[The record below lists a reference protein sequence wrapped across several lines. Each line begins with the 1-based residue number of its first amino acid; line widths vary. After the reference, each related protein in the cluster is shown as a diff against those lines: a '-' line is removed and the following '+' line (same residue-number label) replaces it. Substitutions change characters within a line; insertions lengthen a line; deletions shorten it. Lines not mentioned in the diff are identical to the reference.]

1 MLQLFKENA
10 VKLVMTLGTLA
21 IIALIGVYFS
31 VQTRAI
37 AAEEVAGHEK
47 ITSTQFNNH
56 SRRIGDL
63 EKSMI
68 KVVTIQQE
76 QSKTFNKQLDRFD
89 KVLIR
94 FEDRL
99 NSL

>member
-1 MLQLFKENA
+1 MA
-10 VKLVMTLGTLA
+10 TGTAA
-21 IIALIGVYFS
+21 IIALIAVYFNF
-31 VQTRAI
+31 QTTAI
-37 AAEEVAGHEK
+37 ASEKVAGHEK

-89 KVLIR
+89 TVLIR

>member
-1 MLQLFKENA
+1 MA
-10 VKLVMTLGTLA
+10 TGTAA
-21 IIALIGVYFS
+21 IIALIAVYFNF
-31 VQTRAI
+31 QTTAI
-37 AAEEVAGHEK
+37 ASEEVAGHEK

-56 SRRIGDL
+56 NLRIGDL

-89 KVLIR
+89 KALIR
-94 FEDRL
+94 FEDRR